1 MNDLPSERI
10 FISSNG
16 TIVIQTSTTLP
27 GVGINASQTVLSVG
41 AVGVGVTIVHKAV
54 DFSNAGL
61 STNRMMVL
69 PKMNNSGRNGL
80 QNVVSGAV
88 IYNTST
94 NKMQVY
100 NGSAWQD
107 CN

>member
-16 TIVIQTSTTLP
+16 TIGIQTSTTLP

-41 AVGVGVTIVHKAV
+41 AIGVGVTVVHKAV

-61 STNRMMVL
+61 STNRMMVP
-69 PKMNNSGRNGL
+69 PKVSSTAGL
-80 QNVVSGAV
+80 QNPVQGALV
-88 IYNTST
+88 FNTT
-94 NKMQVY
+94 ANKLQFY
-100 NGSAWQD
+100 NGTSWV
-107 CN
+107 NV